1 MAAGS
6 FDVLLLHLLLIW
18 WTRSH
23 PLVANHNDDGR
34 RRLEQWRSNRLGFAI
49 NSPICRKRKAE
60 TLRSKRFGNRSLI
73 AGVAA
78 QFRLLCACLTSV
90 LRGRRYDM
98 AILLRFR
105 QRPHVNAVFLQ
116 PARYGVRIT
125 PFVLGFSINLR
136 YLNSAELFFDIL
148 LVKPV
153 FVLVER
159 LVT

>member
-60 TLRSKRFGNRSLI
+60 TLRSKRFGNRSPI

-78 QFRLLCACLTSV
+78 QFRPTVCVPYECFAGAEV
-90 LRGRRYDM
+90 
-98 AILLRFR
+98 
-105 QRPHVNAVFLQ
+105 
-116 PARYGVRIT
+116 RYGD
-125 PFVLGFSINLR
+125 
-136 YLNSAELFFDIL
+136 SAAL
-148 LVKPV
+148 PPA
-153 FVLVER
+153 
-159 LVT
+159 TSC